1 LTQINAETWARRDSS
16 SHRHREEAADGVVH
30 LWGTIQSEEE
40 RKATIAAAENVPGI
54 KKVEDHMSFPV
65 YPGLRD
71 LHFHPREP

>member
-1 LTQINAETWARRDSS
+1 
-16 SHRHREEAADGVVH
+16 VH

-65 YPGLRD
+65 YLGLRD
-71 LHFHPREP
+71 LHFRPRDP